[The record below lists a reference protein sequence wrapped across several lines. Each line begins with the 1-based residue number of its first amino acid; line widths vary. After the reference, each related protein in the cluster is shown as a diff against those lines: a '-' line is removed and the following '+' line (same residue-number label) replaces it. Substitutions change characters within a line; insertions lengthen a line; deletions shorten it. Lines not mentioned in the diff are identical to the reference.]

1 MLKTIK
7 QRYILIMVILLLI
20 RVYPS
25 FAQSRMIDSL
35 NMSLATVNDTDKI
48 YILIKLSSLIRDVS
62 YQRSIE
68 YVTEAK
74 NTAVML
80 GYQKG
85 IADAI
90 NRLGNIFYSEEQYK
104 EARDYYFEA
113 MKLREIN
120 NDLDGLASS
129 YHNLGL
135 ANYYLSDYK
144 KSLKYFNKSSSI
156 REKIGDSQKIAIGY
170 HHLADIHYRLA
181 HFDEAI
187 DFNKKALVLYR
198 KSGNFN
204 DEMQI
209 LWQLGEAY
217 FAMDKT
223 SLAMKSLQQGIDLG
237 IHSGSRENEL
247 SLLELTVGKIYSE
260 IGVNS
265 KAMDHFQNALNY
277 SEKINNHKRIR
288 NIYLLLAQCSARE
301 GKYQTAYLYHKNY
314 THLKDSIYYD
324 MNSKRIEKLRNRYD
338 TRLKENELETLRKNT
353 EIELLKVQKQT
364 TFRNYIIGI
373 ILIMLIG
380 ISFGYYNLKIKKK
393 NQLAI
398 SNTGRYLEN
407 AFSKLAKSE
416 MEYRQINA
424 SKNKFL
430 SVIAHDLITPFNSL
444 LGFTELLSEE
454 AATNN
459 KEVIRNYSGIIYQ
472 SSKEL
477 YYLLENMLQWS
488 RALRNKIY
496 YQPESF
502 NIAKTIDNVK
512 NIYSIQA
519 DKKNISITTDTTGS
533 LYPFADENLVN
544 TILGN
549 LLNNAIMNTPVSG
562 TIEIHAKREDENI
575 FVSVADGGN
584 EMSEEKLA
592 ELLEPD
598 RLTAEENNVTKTGVG
613 LSFIVVRKFV
623 EKNNGQIFAKSKQG
637 KGNIFTFTLPVEKK

>member
-1 MLKTIK
+1 MLKIIK
-7 QRYILIMVILLLI
+7 HRYILITVILLLI

-35 NMSLATVNDTDKI
+35 NMSLATANDTDKI

-62 YQRSIE
+62 YQRSID

-74 NTAVML
+74 KTAVML

-85 IADAI
+85 IADAV

-120 NDLDGLASS
+120 NDLDGLSSS

-144 KSLKYFNKSSSI
+144 ESLKYFNKSSSI
-156 REKIGDSQKIAIGY
+156 REKIGDSNKIAVGY
-170 HHLADIHYRLA
+170 HNLADIHYRLA

-187 DFNKKALVLYR
+187 DFNKKALALYR
-198 KSGNFN
+198 KSGNIN
-204 DEMQI
+204 DELQI

-223 SLAMKSLQQGIDLG
+223 SLALKSLQQGIDMG

-260 IGVNS
+260 IDANS

-277 SEKINNHKRIR
+277 SEKTNNHKRIK

-301 GKYQTAYLYHKNY
+301 GEYQKAYLYHKNY

-324 MNSKRIEKLRNRYD
+324 MNSKRIENLRNRYD
-338 TRLKENELETLRKNT
+338 TRLKGNELETLRKNT
-353 EIELLKVQKQT
+353 EIELLKVLKQT
-364 TFRNYIIGI
+364 TFRNYIIGF

-398 SNTGRYLEN
+398 SNTNRYLEN
-407 AFSKLAKSE
+407 AYSKLAKSE
-416 MEYRQINA
+416 MEHRQINA

-444 LGFTELLSEE
+444 LGFTELLTEE
-454 AATNN
+454 AATNDR
-459 KEVIRNYSGIIYQ
+459 EVIRNYSGIIYQ

-496 YQPESF
+496 YQPETF

-512 NIYSIQA
+512 NIISIQA
-519 DKKNISITTDTTGS
+519 DKKNINITTDTKGS
-533 LYPFADENLVN
+533 LYPFADENLVD
-544 TILGN
+544 TILRN
-549 LLNNAIMNTPVSG
+549 LLNNAIMNTPASG

-575 FVSVADGGN
+575 FVSVTDEGKGL
-584 EMSEEKLA
+584 SEEKLT

-598 RLTAEENNVTKTGVG
+598 QLTDEENNVTKTGTG

-623 EKNNGQIFAKSKQG
+623 EKNNGKIFAKSKQG
-637 KGNIFTFTLPVEKK
+637 KGNIFTFTLPVEKR

>member
-1 MLKTIK
+1 MLKIIK
-7 QRYILIMVILLLI
+7 HRYILITVILLLI

-35 NMSLATVNDTDKI
+35 NMSLATANDTDKI

-62 YQRSIE
+62 YQRSID

-74 NTAVML
+74 KTAVML

-85 IADAI
+85 IADAV

-144 KSLKYFNKSSSI
+144 ESLKYFNKSSSI
-156 REKIGDSQKIAIGY
+156 REKIGDSNKIAVGY
-170 HHLADIHYRLA
+170 HNLADIHYRLA

-187 DFNKKALVLYR
+187 DFNKKALALYR
-198 KSGNFN
+198 KSGNIN
-204 DEMQI
+204 DELQI

-223 SLAMKSLQQGIDLG
+223 SLALKSLQQGIDMG

-260 IGVNS
+260 IDANS
-265 KAMDHFQNALNY
+265 KAMDHFQSALNY
-277 SEKINNHKRIR
+277 SEKTNNHKRIK

-301 GKYQTAYLYHKNY
+301 GEYQKAYLYHKNY

-324 MNSKRIEKLRNRYD
+324 MNSKRIENLRNRYD
-338 TRLKENELETLRKNT
+338 TRLKGNELETLRKNT
-353 EIELLKVQKQT
+353 EIELLKVLKQT
-364 TFRNYIIGI
+364 TFRNYIIGF

-398 SNTGRYLEN
+398 SNTNRYLEN
-407 AFSKLAKSE
+407 AYSKLAKSE
-416 MEYRQINA
+416 MEHRQINA

-444 LGFTELLSEE
+444 LGFTELLTEE
-454 AATNN
+454 AATNDR
-459 KEVIRNYSGIIYQ
+459 EVIRNYSGIIYQ

-496 YQPESF
+496 YQPETF

-512 NIYSIQA
+512 NIISIQA
-519 DKKNISITTDTTGS
+519 DKKNINITTDTKGS
-533 LYPFADENLVN
+533 LYPFADENLVD
-544 TILGN
+544 TILRN
-549 LLNNAIMNTPVSG
+549 LLNNAIMNTPASG

-575 FVSVADGGN
+575 FVSVTDEGKGL
-584 EMSEEKLA
+584 SEEKLT

-598 RLTAEENNVTKTGVG
+598 QLTDEENNVTKTGTG

-623 EKNNGQIFAKSKQG
+623 EKNNGKIFAKSKQG
-637 KGNIFTFTLPVEKK
+637 KGNIFTFTLPVEKR

>member
-1 MLKTIK
+1 MLKIIK
-7 QRYILIMVILLLI
+7 HRYILITVILLLI

-35 NMSLATVNDTDKI
+35 NMSLATANDTNKI

-62 YQRSIE
+62 YQRSID

-74 NTAVML
+74 KTAVML

-85 IADAI
+85 IADAV

-144 KSLKYFNKSSSI
+144 ESLKYFNKSSSI
-156 REKIGDSQKIAIGY
+156 REKIGDSNKIAVGY
-170 HHLADIHYRLA
+170 HNLADIHYRLA

-187 DFNKKALVLYR
+187 DFNKKALALYR
-198 KSGNFN
+198 KSGNIN
-204 DEMQI
+204 DELQI

-223 SLAMKSLQQGIDLG
+223 SLALKSLQQGIDMG

-260 IGVNS
+260 IDANS
-265 KAMDHFQNALNY
+265 KAMDHFQSALNY
-277 SEKINNHKRIR
+277 SEKTNNHKRIK

-301 GKYQTAYLYHKNY
+301 GEYQKAYLYHKNY

-324 MNSKRIEKLRNRYD
+324 MNSKRIENLRNRYD
-338 TRLKENELETLRKNT
+338 TRLKGNELETLRKNT
-353 EIELLKVQKQT
+353 EIELLKVLKQT
-364 TFRNYIIGI
+364 TFRNYIIGF

-398 SNTGRYLEN
+398 SNTNRYLEN
-407 AFSKLAKSE
+407 AYSKLAKSE
-416 MEYRQINA
+416 MEHRQINA

-444 LGFTELLSEE
+444 LGFTELLTEE
-454 AATNN
+454 AATNDR
-459 KEVIRNYSGIIYQ
+459 EVIRNYSGIIYQ

-496 YQPESF
+496 YQPETF

-512 NIYSIQA
+512 NIISIQA
-519 DKKNISITTDTTGS
+519 DKKNINITTDTKGS
-533 LYPFADENLVN
+533 LYPFADENLVD
-544 TILGN
+544 TILRN
-549 LLNNAIMNTPVSG
+549 LLNNAIMNTPASG

-575 FVSVADGGN
+575 FVSVTDEGKGL
-584 EMSEEKLA
+584 SEEKLT

-598 RLTAEENNVTKTGVG
+598 QLTDEENNVTKTGTG

-623 EKNNGQIFAKSKQG
+623 EKNNGKIFAKSKQG
-637 KGNIFTFTLPVEKK
+637 KGNIFTFTLPVEKR